1 MKSITQYLTFG
12 DTDDAKTTNSTAHL
26 RHRGNDRLNRQA
38 RHMAEQICSGFQ
50 LHDRGQREEAEE
62 AFYAVDRGQFPGISD
77 GDALSASRA
86 FVDALWAKDALEK
99 RHMVD
104 DVIDPE
110 SIGDA
115 DWHSVRDAL
124 ARRAHAVGMDE
135 DYADRTAEAW
145 RKHKT
150 GEDYWTEFLEA
161 QTHELRAAMQDPS
174 YPTKPKEGLSGY
186 GSVATRY
193 LLAVELHDVH
203 TRETWE
209 EAIRVM
215 VPYYR
220 AILESHRQT
229 NG

>member
-1 MKSITQYLTFG
+1 MKSITQYLTFTA
-12 DTDDAKTTNSTAHL
+12 TDDAKATDSTGEL
-26 RHRGNDRLNRQA
+26 KHRSNNRLGRQA
-38 RHMAEQICSGFQ
+38 RHLAEQICSGFQ

-62 AFYAVDRGQFPGISD
+62 AFYAVDRGQFPDISD
-77 GDALSASRA
+77 KEARTASRA

-99 RHMVD
+99 RHMVEG
-104 DVIDPE
+104 VIDPE
-110 SIGDA
+110 SIADA
-115 DWHSVRDAL
+115 DWHPIQDAL
-124 ARRAHAVGMDE
+124 ARRADVVGMDKG
-135 DYADRTAEAW
+135 YADRTTEAW

-161 QTHELRAAMQDPS
+161 QTHELRVAMEDPA

-193 LLAVELHDVH
+193 LLAVELHDIH

-220 AILESHRQT
+220 AILESHRQPD
-229 NG
+229 